1 MHSSDTVKSVDVIVR
16 TRNSGASLRQ
26 CLESASR
33 SLPVRKFIV
42 VDNHSS
48 DDTVEIASGYGA
60 EIYPENTGLGYA
72 TTLGISK
79 AVTENIV
86 FLDSDVL
93 MRDPLF
99 YHKASAILKE
109 RKVGAVVGQAIGH
122 KLLYGLP
129 LSLTVMPIKIA
140 SKISIDP
147 RVMGRETY
155 FMQKYLRDNGYKV
168 RYLPDAMV
176 HNSTH
181 RSNRHWPEWQ
191 GAWVRNTS
199 GMRPRELAY
208 SMLVIFLML
217 SNSRKVRNFLY
228 IPIFQAKLM
237 RGFVHPL
244 YWQDNLINIDKNRSV
259 EVEESKN

>member
-1 MHSSDTVKSVDVIVR
+1 MHSSDNAKSVDVIVR
-16 TRNSGASLRQ
+16 TRNSGVSLKQ

-33 SLPVRKFIV
+33 FLPVRKFIV

-48 DDTVEIASGYGA
+48 DDTVEIASAYGA
-60 EIYPENTGLGYA
+60 DIYLENTGLGYA
-72 TTLGISK
+72 TSLGISK

-93 MRDPLF
+93 VRDAQF
-99 YHKASAILKE
+99 YLKASAILKE
-109 RKVGAVVGQAIGH
+109 KKVGAVVGQAIGH

-199 GMRPRELAY
+199 GIRPRELAY

-217 SNSRKVRNFLY
+217 TNSRKVRNFLY
-228 IPIFQAKLM
+228 IPIFQAKLV

-244 YWQDNLINIDKNRSV
+244 YWQGNLINLDKN
-259 EVEESKN
+259 ENIESKVEKN